1 MSWFHVDATDLP
13 LCHITDEEILETLGK
28 ILHLMKW
35 MFQMDGPVVILEQ
48 SFKLNALLDL

>member
-48 SFKLNALLDL
+48 SFKLNVLLDL